1 MLIASATYACHLIE
15 SLCGLCSGCVFWSDM
30 WLCVISLLA
39 PWAVWGIV
47 FNPCCPPLPCRC
59 IRQCS
64 ISVNL
69 ENMLTNSPAALSV
82 RISEAEAINC
92 WSVPYR
98 YIFQGLWSFPSVLVT
113 LVPLSLSLSGCASVN
128 LTPLL
133 FIKEAH
139 NQLGNEGKKS
149 DEPAIGQTFQAII
162 SCHSNIHS

>member
-113 LVPLSLSLSGCASVN
+113 LVPLSLSLTVWLCFCQSHSP
-128 LTPLL
+128 PLHKRSSQSTRKWG
-133 FIKEAH
+133 KE
-139 NQLGNEGKKS
+139 
-149 DEPAIGQTFQAII
+149 IGWTCNRA
-162 SCHSNIHS
+162 NIPGYY